1 VPVRLTIGEQGKTP
15 GNPGKGIMSGPGGEI
30 TERDR
35 RRESR
40 RQQYQRRQEEA
51 RRARQRKIRT
61 QQLRQWGLIGGG
73 AVILLLLFAFIIH
86 AVTTPSTPPSPYW
99 QHPASGQTVDNIPC
113 QTNEQVAVHYHPYLK
128 IYINDSQVQV
138 PGGIGIPSSPG
149 GIPKCLYWLHVH
161 TGENNFIHIEAPPD
175 QVNTK
180 FTVKNFF
187 DVGGEP
193 LTGTNFMG
201 KTIDAKNAL
210 VTEVFDA
217 NGKLAQTANG
227 ADDAGKIV
235 LSNHETIVML
245 YHSPNVKASPNTDWS
260 PVG

>member
-1 VPVRLTIGEQGKTP
+1 
-15 GNPGKGIMSGPGGEI
+15 MSGPGGEI

-40 RQQYQRRQEEA
+40 RQQYLQRQEQA
-51 RRARQRKIRT
+51 RRVRQQKIRN

-73 AVILLLLFAFIIH
+73 AVVLLLVLAFIIH
-86 AVTTPSTPPSPYW
+86 AVTTPSSSYW
-99 QHPASGQTVDNIPC
+99 QHPASGQTIDNIPC
-113 QTNEQVAVHYHPYLK
+113 QTNEQVAVHYHAYLK

-138 PGGIGIPSSPG
+138 PGGIGLPS
-149 GIPKCLYWLHVH
+149 CYYWLHVH
-161 TGENNFIHIEAPPD
+161 DGQDNFIHIEAPQD
-175 QVNTK
+175 QATRQ

-187 DVGGEP
+187 DIGGEK
-193 LTGTNFMG
+193 LSGTSFMG
-201 KTIDAKNAL
+201 NKIDGSHAL

-217 NGKLAQTANG
+217 SGKLVQTYNG

-245 YHSPNVKASPNTDWS
+245 YNSPNVKATPNTDWS
-260 PVG
+260 LVG